1 MGFLG
6 LSYAALAKFLYGV
19 TLALCFLAALVVSG
33 VAAVTAADDD
43 RPELDPDT
51 YGVDDDGGWMPVY
64 REAA

>member
-6 LSYAALAKFLYGV
+6 LSYAAVAKFLYGV
-19 TLALCFLAALVVSG
+19 TFALCVIAALLVSG
-33 VAAVTAADDD
+33 VAVLTAADDD
-43 RPELDPDT
+43 QPELDPDA